1 MYKVKNRIPL
11 RYCVYCEYWL
21 AWGMSFKNI
30 PHVSTRE
37 KLKLLIEGDF
47 IDEGRRV
54 RGSIYSVNSSSGIEI
69 IGDLSVY

>member
-1 MYKVKNRIPL
+1 
-11 RYCVYCEYWL
+11 
-21 AWGMSFKNI
+21 MSFKNI